1 MTTSVSVFGLG
12 YVGCVSAACFAKEGF
27 TVIGVDVSR
36 TKVNLVNRGE
46 ATIVEAGIGDL
57 VREMVGI
64 GRLRATNDVRE
75 AVHASSIALICVG
88 TPSRANSSIDLAYV
102 RRVSEEIGAA
112 LKDKDGHLTIVVRST
127 VLPGSTEEV
136 VIPALEEHSGKR
148 CGIDFDVCM
157 NPEFLR
163 EGSSIKDFYD
173 PPFTVIGS
181 QRDEA
186 GRVVAGLYAGIGAAV
201 HVTPLRVAEMMK
213 YASNCFHGLKV
224 AFANEIGNV
233 CKALG
238 IDSHEVMKL
247 VASDTKLNVSPAY
260 LKPGYAFGGSCLPKD
275 LRAIVHR
282 ARQVDVDVP
291 VLAATLDSN
300 RRQVER
306 AIDMVL
312 ATGRRRV
319 GLLGLSFKAGTDDL
333 RESPLVALV
342 ERLIGKGL
350 DLAIFD
356 NLVSEARLVGAN
368 REFIEREVPH
378 IWSLMH
384 NDLDAVLSRSD
395 VVVIGNGARE
405 FADIGP
411 RLRSDQVVVDLVRVL
426 DLNGSS
432 RATYQGI
439 CW

>member
-1 MTTSVSVFGLG
+1 
-12 YVGCVSAACFAKEGF
+12 VSA
-27 TVIGVDVSR
+27 
-36 TKVNLVNRGE
+36 
-46 ATIVEAGIGDL
+46 
-57 VREMVGI
+57 
-64 GRLRATNDVRE
+64 
-75 AVHASSIALICVG
+75 
-88 TPSRANSSIDLAYV
+88 
-102 RRVSEEIGAA
+102 
-112 LKDKDGHLTIVVRST
+112 
-127 VLPGSTEEV
+127 
-136 VIPALEEHSGKR
+136 
-148 CGIDFDVCM
+148 
-157 NPEFLR
+157 
-163 EGSSIKDFYD
+163 
-173 PPFTVIGS
+173 
-181 QRDEA
+181 
-186 GRVVAGLYAGIGAAV
+186 
-201 HVTPLRVAEMMK
+201 
-213 YASNCFHGLKV
+213 
-224 AFANEIGNV
+224 
-233 CKALG
+233 
-238 IDSHEVMKL
+238 
-247 VASDTKLNVSPAY
+247 AY

-312 ATGRRRV
+312 STGRRRV

-342 ERLIGKGL
+342 ERLLGKGL

-384 NDLDAVLSRSD
+384 HDLDSVLSRSD

-426 DLNGSS
+426 NLNGSS
-432 RATYQGI
+432 SAQYQGI